1 MWSRTLRSYFSVSFL
16 EIINSIRNYIWV
28 CPNLTFISLLSGT
41 ESYLGQRNGIDVSA
55 VLQDLFSFVI
65 LYNYIIPI
73 SLYVTIG
80 ECQLTIFELEV
91 HKKTKIMLVV
101 LFYLGIVDS
110 FLIDSKISIWSVNV
124 CLCLYICYM
133 NFWVCLKHF

>member
-1 MWSRTLRSYFSVSFL
+1 MWSRTLRSYFSLSFP
-16 EIINSIRNYIWV
+16 ETINSLGNYIRIS
-28 CPNLTFISLLSGT
+28 PNITLMSLLSGT

-80 ECQLTIFELEV
+80 ECQLTLFELEV
-91 HKKTKIMLVV
+91 HKSYNYTRKAYFSIGILLLWKVCNTAMLV
-101 LFYLGIVDS
+101 L
-110 FLIDSKISIWSVNV
+110 SINRF
-124 CLCLYICYM
+124 I
-133 NFWVCLKHF
+133 

>member
-1 MWSRTLRSYFSVSFL
+1 
-16 EIINSIRNYIWV
+16 
-28 CPNLTFISLLSGT
+28 LLSGT

-133 NFWVCLKHF
+133 NF